1 MILYQNMIQELRKIF
16 QNDEL
21 TYGNSIIIGDNSS
34 GKSDVIKCI
43 IEDNITEKVY
53 YLDSVNRYFSED
65 QIMMLNSSERIEY
78 SDDIVGNRIKED
90 NFNFKDTFFYKG
102 APRAIEDFYLQ
113 YEKEVRALMQ
123 DFLQAKFEI
132 KRNEVEWQ
140 IIVDDEAVK
149 LSSGYQALLRIF
161 LEITYFTSFHEQ
173 GIVVIDEIDEFL
185 SAKNAGKIL
194 NYLRKSFPKQRF
206 IVTTHSPDL
215 IANVQ
220 EANLI
225 VLYHTKYEIL
235 DAGDYTSISQVYNL
249 FKKTFLMNDCF
260 SLKDRID
267 EDLRILLNNKMSGI
281 WKEQEEE
288 LLQKLEKENLT
299 NAQKLLF
306 RQIKEW

>member
-1 MILYQNMIQELRKIF
+1 MTLYQNMIQELRKIF

-21 TYGNSIIIGDNSS
+21 TYESSIIIGDNSS
-34 GKSDVIKCI
+34 GKSDVIKGI
-43 IEDNITEKVY
+43 IEDGITENVY

-65 QIMMLNSSERIEY
+65 QIMTLNPSERIEY
-78 SDDIVGNRIKED
+78 SNDIVGNRIKED
-90 NFNFKDTFFYKG
+90 NFKDTFFYKG

-113 YEKEVRALMQ
+113 YENEVRVLMQ

-140 IIVDDEAVK
+140 IIVDDEVVK

-161 LEITYFTSFHEQ
+161 LEITYFASFHEQ
-173 GIVVIDEIDEFL
+173 GIIVIDEIDEFL

-194 NYLRKSFPKQRF
+194 NYLRKNFPKQRF

-235 DAGDYTSISQVYNL
+235 DAGDYASISQVYNL
-249 FKKTFLMNDCF
+249 FKKTFLMNEGF

-281 WKEQEEE
+281 WKQQEEE